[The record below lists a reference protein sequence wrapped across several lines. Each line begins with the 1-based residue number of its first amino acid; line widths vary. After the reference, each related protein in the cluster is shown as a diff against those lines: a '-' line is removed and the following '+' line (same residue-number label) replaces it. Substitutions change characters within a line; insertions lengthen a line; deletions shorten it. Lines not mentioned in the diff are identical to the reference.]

1 MVCNCDDECLTAEIN
16 NAESSSEKELSELEQ
31 YWKAVKENPSDFT
44 GWTYLLQF
52 VEQEVC
58 LTFIC
63 FAIWIISTIVLLT
76 N

>member
-1 MVCNCDDECLTAEIN
+1 MVCNCDDECLTAEMK

-31 YWKAVKENPSDFT
+31 YWNAVKENPSDFT

-58 LTFIC
+58 LTFIY